1 MKGMIDLEKIRQ
13 FKVAVVQAGSEVMDK
28 EKGVKK
34 AVKLIEEVGKNGAK
48 IIVFPEAFI
57 PAYPRGMSFGT
68 TVGSRSNE
76 GRKDFLQYWKNSIVV
91 PGPETEEIGKA
102 VKKAKAYVVIGV
114 IEKDNESS
122 QGTLY
127 CTALFFG
134 PNGELLGKH
143 RKLKPTGTERLIW
156 GEGDGSTMPVFD
168 TPYGKIGSLICW
180 ENYMPLARAAMYEK
194 GVQIYIA
201 PTADAR
207 DTWLASMRHI
217 AAEGR
222 CFVLSCNQYSTKD
235 MYPEEIIS
243 REEFKDL
250 PNELT
255 RGASCIV
262 DPLGEYI
269 VEPVIGEEKVLYA
282 DINLDKIAES
292 QFDFDVVG
300 HYSRPDVFQ
309 LVVNEEEQ
317 KNTIWKKG

>member
-143 RKLKPTGTERLIW
+143 RKLKA
-156 GEGDGSTMPVFD
+156 DKC
-168 TPYGKIGSLICW
+168 GKI
-180 ENYMPLARAAMYEK
+180 Y
-194 GVQIYIA
+194 
-201 PTADAR
+201 
-207 DTWLASMRHI
+207 
-217 AAEGR
+217 
-222 CFVLSCNQYSTKD
+222 
-235 MYPEEIIS
+235 
-243 REEFKDL
+243 
-250 PNELT
+250 
-255 RGASCIV
+255 
-262 DPLGEYI
+262 LG
-269 VEPVIGEEKVLYA
+269 
-282 DINLDKIAES
+282 
-292 QFDFDVVG
+292 
-300 HYSRPDVFQ
+300 
-309 LVVNEEEQ
+309 
-317 KNTIWKKG
+317 